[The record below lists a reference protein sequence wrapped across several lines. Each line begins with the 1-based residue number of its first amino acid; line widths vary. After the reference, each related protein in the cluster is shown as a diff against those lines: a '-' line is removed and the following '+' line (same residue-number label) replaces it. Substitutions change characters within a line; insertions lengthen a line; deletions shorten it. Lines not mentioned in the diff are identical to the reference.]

1 MRANLVVFLHGVS
14 AAGAWAAGLF
24 FLRFWQ
30 ESRDTLFAYFGAAFW
45 LLALSWTLL
54 ALISPTEESRPYV
67 YGLRLIAFLLI
78 IAATVEK
85 NRPKR

>member
-1 MRANLVVFLHGVS
+1 MRPNIVIFLQGVS

-24 FLRFWQ
+24 FLRFWR
-30 ESRDTLFAYFGAAFW
+30 ESRDTLFALFGAAFW

-54 ALISPTEESRPYV
+54 ALIDPTEESRPYI
-67 YGLRLIAFLLI
+67 YTLRLLAFLLI
-78 IAATVEK
+78 IAATIEK

>member
-1 MRANLVVFLHGVS
+1 MRPNVVIFLQGVS

-30 ESRDTLFAYFGAAFW
+30 ESRDRLFAFFAAAFW

-67 YGLRLIAFLLI
+67 YGLRLVAFLLI

-85 NRPKR
+85 NRPRR